1 MNTTETN
8 LMRPKSLLEAVRY
21 FSDFSVA
28 HEFFVGMRWP
38 QGVCCPR
45 CGSTAVRYMPN
56 YRRFQCSSNHDGRQ
70 FTVKTGTVMEDSPLG
85 LDKWAA
91 ALWLEVNAKNSISS
105 YEIHRALDIT
115 QKSAWFMLHR
125 IRYALHCGSFDK
137 MIGEVESDESYIG
150 GLAKNMHASKR
161 KAKRI
166 TAGVGVGKDVVHG
179 LLQRGTETGNSRVK
193 ATVVPDAKLTSLMPI
208 LSESVEKGTA
218 LYTDSAQVYSNR
230 NITEA
235 FIHSSIDHAQAYVM
249 GRCHT
254 NGLENFW
261 SLFKRTLKGTYVSV
275 ESQHLGKYVD
285 EQVFRFNERKLT
297 DAGRFGAIMP
307 GVVGKRLTYKELIG
321 FQS

>member
-1 MNTTETN
+1 M
-8 LMRPKSLLEAVRY
+8 
-21 FSDFSVA
+21 
-28 HEFFVGMRWP
+28 
-38 QGVCCPR
+38 
-45 CGSTAVRYMPN
+45 
-56 YRRFQCSSNHDGRQ
+56 
-70 FTVKTGTVMEDSPLG
+70 
-85 LDKWAA
+85 
-91 ALWLEVNAKNSISS
+91 
-105 YEIHRALDIT
+105 
-115 QKSAWFMLHR
+115 
-125 IRYALHCGSFDK
+125 
-137 MIGEVESDESYIG
+137 
-150 GLAKNMHASKR
+150 
-161 KAKRI
+161 
-166 TAGVGVGKDVVHG
+166 VHG

-193 ATVVPDAKLTSLMPI
+193 ATVVPDAKLTSLLPI
-208 LSESVEKGTA
+208 LGESVEKGTA